1 MTPPDRHAAPNPA
14 ALAAPR
20 TDVVQFSRRPQSGQH
35 SIEKVFALVRR
46 ELPERFNVTAVV
58 SEHYSK
64 GVLPRAA
71 TVLEARRL
79 TQTVVHILGD
89 ITYAALARPASSTVL
104 TVHDTEFLRRASPLK
119 RTLYSSLWL
128 RFPIRHAAVVTVPS
142 RATLKELDNLG
153 VAEHSKLRLIPHP
166 VGDGFTPK
174 PAATPTPLAP
184 AARPAPSARPAPAA
198 RPDRTTSRPVVL
210 AVGTA
215 PNKNLPVLAEA
226 LSGLDC
232 ELVVV
237 GTLDAAQRSAFAH
250 ARVEVR
256 ELGSVPDEAMPGI
269 YRAAEVL
276 AFVSTTEGFGVP
288 ILEANAS
295 GLAVVTSDLD
305 PHRDVAGGA
314 ARLVDPVDPASV
326 RAGLQAVLDDEN
338 YRRHLVDAGLRNAAG
353 YAPKRIAAAY
363 AEIYDELAG
372 RTEDIDPGRD

>member
-1 MTPPDRHAAPNPA
+1 MA
-14 ALAAPR
+14 
-20 TDVVQFSRRPQSGQH
+20 
-35 SIEKVFALVRR
+35 
-46 ELPERFNVTAVV
+46 

-79 TQTVVHILGD
+79 TQPVVHILGD
-89 ITYAALARPASSTVL
+89 ITYAALARRASSTVL

-119 RTLYSSLWL
+119 RAVYSSLWL

-142 RATLKELDNLG
+142 RATLKELENLG
-153 VAEHSKLRLIPHP
+153 VAEHANLRLIPHP
-166 VGDGFTPK
+166 VGAGFTPE
-174 PAATPTPLAP
+174 PLAP
-184 AARPAPSARPAPAA
+184 PVTPEPAAAPATPVTPEPAA
-198 RPDRTTSRPVVL
+198 RSDRTTSRPVVL

-232 ELVVV
+232 QLVVV
-237 GTLDAAQRSAFAH
+237 GSLDAAQRGTFAR

-256 ELGSVPDEAMPGI
+256 ELGTVPDEAMPGV
-269 YRAAEVL
+269 YRTADVL

-314 ARLVDPVDPASV
+314 ARLVDPADPASV
-326 RAGLQAVLDDEN
+326 RTGLQAVLDDDA
-338 YRRHLVDAGLRNAAG
+338 YRRHLTQAGLLNAAA

-372 RTEDIDPGRD
+372 LTEDIDPGRD

>member
-1 MTPPDRHAAPNPA
+1 MA
-14 ALAAPR
+14 
-20 TDVVQFSRRPQSGQH
+20 
-35 SIEKVFALVRR
+35 
-46 ELPERFNVTAVV
+46 

-79 TQTVVHILGD
+79 TQPVVHILGD
-89 ITYAALARPASSTVL
+89 ITYAALARRASSTVL

-119 RTLYSSLWL
+119 RAVYSSLWL

-142 RATLKELDNLG
+142 RATLKELENLG
-153 VAEHSKLRLIPHP
+153 VAEHANLRLIPHP
-166 VGDGFTPK
+166 VGAGFTPE
-174 PAATPTPLAP
+174 PLAP
-184 AARPAPSARPAPAA
+184 PVTPEPAA

-232 ELVVV
+232 QLVVV
-237 GTLDAAQRSAFAH
+237 GSLDAAQRGTFAR

-256 ELGSVPDEAMPGI
+256 ELGTVPDEAMPGV
-269 YRAAEVL
+269 YRTADVL

-314 ARLVDPVDPASV
+314 ARLVDPADPASV
-326 RAGLQAVLDDEN
+326 RTGLQAVLDDDA
-338 YRRHLVDAGLRNAAG
+338 YRRHLTQAGLLNAAA

-372 RTEDIDPGRD
+372 LTEDIDPGRD